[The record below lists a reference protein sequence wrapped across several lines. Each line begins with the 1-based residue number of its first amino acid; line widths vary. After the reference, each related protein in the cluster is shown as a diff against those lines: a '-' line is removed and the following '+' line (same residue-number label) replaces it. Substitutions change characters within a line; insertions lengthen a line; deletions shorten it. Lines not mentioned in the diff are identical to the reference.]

1 MHQWAA
7 ILHDLNHDEPPT
19 SKEKVRFPQEA
30 AQFIENFKIMDKE
43 IKALSTHVKQSMNE
57 EVKSMVQAV
66 MERVK
71 LTEFEERL

>member
-1 MHQWAA
+1 
-7 ILHDLNHDEPPT
+7 LHDLNHDEPPT
-19 SKEKVRFPQEA
+19 SKEKIRFSQEA

-43 IKALSTHVKQSMNE
+43 IKALSMHVKQSMNE
-57 EVKSMVQAV
+57 EVKSMVKAV